1 MLKVLVVDDE
11 MPIRQ
16 WLEFCIEKI
25 DGVSLAGAA
34 SHGAEGYSLFRRTM
48 PDVVITDI
56 RMPVMDGLEMMQ
68 MIRGLNP
75 AVYFIVLTSFEE
87 FEYARKAM
95 SLGAA
100 EYILK
105 TEISDEILRESLKKA
120 ADAIGR
126 AMEGDDRKLEAVADR
141 NYFLRSL
148 VLTDAPAP
156 CREAAMKEYGI
167 RLTEGL
173 YYGICVRLTDK
184 GETIHRPKT
193 GFLKNP
199 MRFPVDEESVMIL
212 GNVTEGYED
221 GVRLREACREY
232 CRAIL
237 DQADCVIGVS
247 DPRKERIRM
256 SESLMEAYR
265 RTRKRFYHLGERI
278 FTAGNPWCWRFEKE
292 EKYKILFSK
301 SLIAQDMGKAVQV
314 KNELLEEIRAQ
325 EPLDVESVRQLVCYF
340 MVSALHTVKEDVKK
354 TEEEV
359 RRIREKAAGCGSL
372 KELEEL
378 ADRFFKEHGMEQKS
392 EKEYSQAVR
401 RAIAYMEEHYGSSLA
416 LPDVASHVG
425 LSAEYLS
432 RLFRE
437 DTGLKFIVY
446 LNNLRLKHAIELLE
460 NTNLKVYEVAERVG
474 YSNLSYFSTVFKK
487 NFGQNPFDYKN
498 KMMGA
503 AGEGQRGWK
512 AGQ

>member
-16 WLEFCIEKI
+16 WLEFCIGKI

-75 AVYFIVLTSFEE
+75 AVYFIVLTSVEE

-105 TEISDEILRESLKKA
+105 TEISDEILREALKKA

-126 AMEGDDRKLEAVADR
+126 AMEGDDQKIEAVADR

-148 VLTDAPAP
+148 VLADAPAP
-156 CREAAMKEYGI
+156 CRESAMKEYGI
-167 RLTEGL
+167 RLSEGL
-173 YYGICVRLTDK
+173 YYGICVRLENKT
-184 GETIHRPKT
+184 ETIHRPKT

-199 MRFPVDEESVMIL
+199 MRFPVDEESIMIL
-212 GNVTEGYED
+212 GNVADGYGD
-221 GVRLREACREY
+221 GVPLREACREY

-247 DPRKERIRM
+247 DPRKERARM

-265 RTRKRFYHLGERI
+265 RTRKRFYHPQERI
-278 FTAGNPWCWRFEKE
+278 FTAGDPWRWRLEKE

-301 SLIAQDMGKAVQV
+301 SLIAQDMKKAVQV
-314 KNELLEEIRAQ
+314 KNQLLEEIRAQ
-325 EPLDVESVRQLVCYF
+325 EPLNVESVRQLVCYF
-340 MVSALHTVKEDVKK
+340 MVSALHTVKEEVKK

-359 RRIREKAAGCGSL
+359 HRIRERTSGCASL
-372 KELEEL
+372 KELENL
-378 ADRFFKEHGMEQKS
+378 TDCFFKEHGMEQRS

-401 RAIAYMEEHYGSSLA
+401 RAISYMEEHYDSSLA

-432 RLFRE
+432 RIFRE
-437 DTGLKFIVY
+437 DTGMKFIVY

-460 NTNLKVYEVAERVG
+460 NTNLKVYEVAEKVG

-498 KMMGA
+498 KMVGTA
-503 AGEGQRGWK
+503 RDQGEI
-512 AGQ
+512 